1 MQAAA
6 QAAANNKQE
15 LWKGV
20 EQKKQKKVVVKSRTE
35 EEAKAAE
42 LELLAELDREE
53 EVRSGDLR
61 INERR
66 SELLRRSVSVSVSVS
81 VISN

>member
-1 MQAAA
+1 MAVLTLAPPA
-6 QAAANNKQE
+6 PRHRMDDMCTARRTDVLKRT
-15 LWKGV
+15 
-20 EQKKQKKVVVKSRTE
+20 KK
-35 EEAKAAE
+35 
-42 LELLAELDREE
+42 REE

>member
-1 MQAAA
+1 MDDMCTARRTDVL
-6 QAAANNKQE
+6 KRT
-15 LWKGV
+15 
-20 EQKKQKKVVVKSRTE
+20 KK
-35 EEAKAAE
+35 
-42 LELLAELDREE
+42 REE